1 MKKSTDIPAQEA
13 GITEAQLYASIES
26 ALLEGRLPAGTAL
39 RERHLAEAFTVTRGM
54 VRKVLTRLGQAGKL
68 EMHPHRGAF
77 VPTPTP
83 AQVIDAYQARI
94 TLEGGAL
101 MELAPHITASQLKR
115 LQRLV
120 QQEKQGAMS
129 GQARQHS
136 VRMAG
141 NFHAEVVSLLDSPT
155 LLTMCEQLIARTQ
168 MYVALYEPQSAS
180 ECAPT
185 EHLQVL
191 EALQQRDA
199 GAAVQAMKAH
209 LLLVQNRVL
218 QRMQPRASAP
228 VADILKSFLP
238 AP

>member
-1 MKKSTDIPAQEA
+1 MDKNTDTPAPQA
-13 GITEAQLYASIES
+13 GITEAQLYVSIES
-26 ALLEGRLPAGTAL
+26 ALLEGRLPAGTPL
-39 RERHLAEAFTVTRGM
+39 RERHLAEAFEVTRGM

-68 EMHPHRGAF
+68 EMHPNRGAF
-77 VPTPTP
+77 VPTPTT

-94 TLEGGAL
+94 ALEGGAL
-101 MELAPHITASQLKR
+101 MELTPRITATQLQGLK
-115 LQRLV
+115 RLV
-120 QQEKQGAMS
+120 QQEKRGAMA

-141 NFHAEVVSLLDSPT
+141 NFHAEVVGLLQSPT
-155 LLTMCEQLIARTQ
+155 LLAMCEQLIARTQ
-168 MYVALYEPQSAS
+168 MYVALYEPHSAS
-180 ECAPT
+180 RCAPT

-191 EALQQRDA
+191 EALEQRDTA
-199 GAAVQAMKAH
+199 AAVQAMKAH